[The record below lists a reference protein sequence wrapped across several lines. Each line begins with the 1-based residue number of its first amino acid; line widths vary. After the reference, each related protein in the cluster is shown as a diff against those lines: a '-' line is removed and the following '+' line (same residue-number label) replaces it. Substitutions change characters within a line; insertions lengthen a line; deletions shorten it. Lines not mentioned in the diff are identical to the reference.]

1 MDIYSFFN
9 SRDVADYLRGEKH
22 EFTAAEAAYIVYLSD
37 TATLDE
43 KLVAWQEIV
52 DTMPDCPV
60 CHSAL
65 DPYFKRDYKSEH
77 QFLREYIFTK
87 KLMLR
92 KFMDGEGC
100 VYMPDEFRFTL
111 ETAVRFGR
119 DEHSLWS
126 REAPLPFSS
135 LDKCVD
141 SLRHDDEEMPEY
153 DRYRIEKRKIDEAD
167 SWGWVTLDRQFR
179 VIDAQWCHY
188 FASDYDDVDMHLS
201 CAFLELSVPFK
212 RGDIVIDRTA
222 RDPRPFVFDY
232 LKFWDSATLAEH
244 GHVLS
249 AERAEKIDRHVAN
262 WRAKGSKDDSYMPAM
277 GWSLTP
283 GSLLNAEDPALLAY
297 DPFGACHNYLDLE
310 YYREPLEGKLRLLEV
325 ASRWARGEID
335 LDFAI
340 NNATLV
346 AAEVRAA
353 KLRSEMETEYIGVV

>member
-77 QFLREYIFTK
+77 QFLREYIFTM

-100 VYMPDEFRFTL
+100 VYMPHEYRFTP
-111 ETAVRFGR
+111 ETAIRYGR
-119 DEHSLWS
+119 DEHSLWIQ
-126 REAPLPFSS
+126 EMPDPFSS
-135 LDKCVD
+135 FDKCVD
-141 SLRHDDEEMPEY
+141 SLRHDDEGAPEF
-153 DRYRIEKRKIDEAD
+153 DRYCIAKRAIDGGD
-167 SWGWVTLDRQFR
+167 SGYVTLDERFR
-179 VIDAQWCHY
+179 VLDVTWANHGP
-188 FASDYDDVDMHLS
+188 SDYDDVDMHLC
-201 CAFLELSVPFK
+201 CAFLELPIPFK

-249 AERAEKIDRHVAN
+249 AERAEKIDRYVAN
-262 WRAKGSKDDSYMPAM
+262 WRAEGSKDDSYMPAM
-277 GWSLTP
+277 GWSLAP
-283 GSLLNAEDPALLAY
+283 GSLLAAEDPALLAY

-325 ASRWARGEID
+325 ASRWARGEMD

-340 NNATLV
+340 GNAALV
-346 AAEVRAA
+346 DAEVRAA
-353 KLRSEMETEYIGVV
+353 RLRSEMETEYIGVV